1 MAAKNCWDEV
11 TTLPCMKAGA
21 LQDSRSPIV
30 ANGWAVIAQLCAPS
44 SQGRWSILLIH
55 QNLMNEDTRHRRR
68 LFIAWAKT
76 DGRTIT
82 GTGNTSGTWG
92 L

>member
-1 MAAKNCWDEV
+1 
-11 TTLPCMKAGA
+11 
-21 LQDSRSPIV
+21 
-30 ANGWAVIAQLCAPS
+30 
-44 SQGRWSILLIH
+44 LLIH